1 MLLTTQ
7 WKQMVMFAHLI
18 RESKENTSLIA
29 AFFLAG
35 TSLVCTSRWIT
46 LKEVNQQQPLSIL
59 CISVQVK
66 TLHNYNFTTFFKT
79 FSPLDSQNSWS
90 VSLFKTTGGI
100 GLILKVV
107 QHMVT
112 SCVCLMYVYLYTHI
126 SVGQIEPKYNELWI
140 NQILTSLARFLT

>member
-59 CISVQVK
+59 SQSNLKIYIN
-66 TLHNYNFTTFFKT
+66 TILPH
-79 FSPLDSQNSWS
+79 FSKHFHHSQNSWS

-112 SCVCLMYVYLYTHI
+112 SCVCLMFNTHI

-140 NQILTSLARFLT
+140 NQIFTSLARFLT

>member
-66 TLHNYNFTTFFKT
+66 TLYNYNFTTFFKT

-112 SCVCLMYVYLYTHI
+112 SCVCLMYVYSIHML
-126 SVGQIEPKYNELWI
+126 V
-140 NQILTSLARFLT
+140 LAKSNPNIMNFG